1 MARSRKSYYEVS
13 RLHTF
18 QERYQYLRLRGVVG
32 KETFGFDRY
41 LNQAFYT
48 SSIWKSVRD
57 KVIIR
62 DEGCDLGIEG
72 YPIFGKVI
80 IHHLN
85 PITSDELEHDDRS
98 LLDLDNLIC
107 TSPNTHNA
115 IHFGDERLL
124 PSLPKERRPGDTL
137 LW

>member
-1 MARSRKSYYEVS
+1 MARSRKSYYEVA

-72 YPIFGKVI
+72 YPIFGKII

>member
-13 RLHTF
+13 HLHTF

-72 YPIFGKVI
+72 YPIFGKII

-107 TSPNTHNA
+107 TSLNTHNA
-115 IHFGDERLL
+115 IHYGDERLL

>member
-13 RLHTF
+13 RLRTF

-72 YPIFGKVI
+72 YPIFGKII

-107 TSPNTHNA
+107 TSLNTHNA
-115 IHFGDERLL
+115 IHYGDERLL

>member
-1 MARSRKSYYEVS
+1 M
-13 RLHTF
+13 
-18 QERYQYLRLRGVVG
+18 VG

-107 TSPNTHNA
+107 TSLNTHNA